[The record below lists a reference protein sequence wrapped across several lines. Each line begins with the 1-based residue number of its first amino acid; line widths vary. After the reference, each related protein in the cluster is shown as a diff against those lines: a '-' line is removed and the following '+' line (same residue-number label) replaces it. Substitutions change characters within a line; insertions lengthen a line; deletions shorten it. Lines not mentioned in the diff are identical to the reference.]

1 MNKERKQ
8 FMKTGKPVLRVL
20 AVVLTFAC
28 IAAAADPPKLTFT
41 FHKANVPGALQT
53 FVQDLNNKGVMVGQY
68 EDSNSNYHGYI
79 LNGKKLTTVDDP
91 KGTISGVVGIN
102 FNTPIAVVGFYRN
115 FSGTVLGF
123 RYNPK
128 TKQFTDIPS
137 PKGAKCSIPID
148 VNDQG
153 WIVGYYSDSDN
164 NCNSNVHGFLL
175 QGKKYTTLDV
185 PSAVATLAYGINNQG
200 NISLT
205 WVDSSNAYEG
215 SFYNYTDKTYTTINV
230 PGAGPLG
237 SEALHMNNED
247 DIAFWWFD
255 SGGHL
260 HSALCTK
267 CDSTDRKFD
276 NVDKPKAVVT
286 AAIAVNDNSTLVGQY
301 QDKVN
306 GPVSSF
312 EATFK

>member
-1 MNKERKQ
+1 
-8 FMKTGKPVLRVL
+8 MKLSTCKPVVRVL
-20 AVVLTFAC
+20 ASVLAFAC
-28 IAAAADPPKLTFT
+28 IAAAADAPKLTFK
-41 FHKANVPGALQT
+41 FSKVNVPGALQT

-68 EDSNSNYHGYI
+68 EDSNSNPHGYI

-91 KGTISGVVGIN
+91 KGTPTGVTGIN
-102 FNTPIAVVGFYRN
+102 FNGAINVVGFYRN
-115 FSGTVLGF
+115 FASTVMGF
-123 RYNPK
+123 RYNPRTNEFK
-128 TKQFTDIPS
+128 DIPS

-185 PSAVATLAYGINNQG
+185 PSAVATYAYGINNQG

-230 PGAGPLG
+230 PGAGSLG

-255 SGGHL
+255 FGGNL

-267 CDSTDRKFD
+267 CDSTDRKYYKF
-276 NVDKPKAVVT
+276 DKPKA
-286 AAIAVNDNSTLVGQY
+286 IATGALGINDKNAVVGQW
-301 QDKVN
+301 QDVAN